1 MSDFLLLSDGDAIK
15 DNWAGLGADG
25 EEWAGLGA
33 DGEESSLNRR
43 VSDNRDGEA
52 SSLNRSTNAPL
63 FGRSSPPSIT

>member
-1 MSDFLLLSDGDAIK
+1 MSDLLLLSDGDAIK
-15 DNWAGLGADG
+15 EDWAGLC
-25 EEWAGLGA
+25 A

-43 VSDNRDGEA
+43 GRDNRDGEE